1 LTDRK
6 IPDQQSRFFSYL
18 YGLVSILKTHKM
30 IHTIC
35 YSSKAA
41 EGLEK
46 EALEGIYNKTYTN
59 NSLRN
64 VTGILLFEL
73 GNFFQVLEGD
83 KDIIMPLYENKIK
96 NDPRHHSIFEII
108 NRPKQKALFSNYST
122 DFNIVRTAE
131 QLATIDAYLKE
142 NKVSTSEKIQRLIQP
157 FLLLP

>member
-1 LTDRK
+1 
-6 IPDQQSRFFSYL
+6 
-18 YGLVSILKTHKM
+18 M

-35 YSSKAA
+35 YSSKAV

-46 EALEGIYNKTYTN
+46 EALEGIYNQTYTN
-59 NSLRN
+59 NSVRK
-64 VTGILLFEL
+64 VTGILLFEI
-73 GNFFQVLEGD
+73 GNCFQVFEGV
-83 KDIIMPLYENKIK
+83 KENSLPYYGNQLKHTI
-96 NDPRHHSIFEII
+96 RTHHIFEII

-131 QLATIDAYLKE
+131 QLETINAYLKD